1 MVQVQLQLVEV
12 AELVEIFGMK
22 SQVDLLV
29 PRKIFLESRKM
40 VGGREES
47 LAVLEDSEEIINSS
61 N

>member
-1 MVQVQLQLVEV
+1 MQLQLVEV

-29 PRKIFLESRKM
+29 PRKILLESRKM

>member
-1 MVQVQLQLVEV
+1 MQLQLVEV
-12 AELVEIFGMK
+12 AELVEIYGMK

-29 PRKIFLESRKM
+29 PRKIFLESRK
-40 VGGREES
+40 VVVGREES